1 MVSRLQDVLDYSQ
14 LSPTEFAEKI
24 EIQRSTISH
33 ILNGRN
39 KPSLDFLMKVKDKFP
54 EISWDWLILGKGKMT
69 DFPASEESKTAPTP
83 AKAAMKSFAPSSVS
97 NEENYSGKSSA
108 AIATPA
114 LSMPAAVSE
123 TTAAQYGPH
132 PLPTMAENKKTVSR
146 VMLFFTDGT
155 FETFTP

>member
-1 MVSRLQDVLDYSQ
+1 MVSRLQEVLDYSQ
-14 LSPTEFAEKI
+14 LSPTEFAERI
-24 EIQRSTISH
+24 DIQRSTISH

-69 DFPASEESKTAPTP
+69 ELPVSEASKTTTIPERKFLKTFEN
-83 AKAAMKSFAPSSVS
+83 SPSSS
-97 NEENYSGKSSA
+97 DNHHSGRPSSA
-108 AIATPA
+108 TAAPA
-114 LSMPAAVSE
+114 LSA
-123 TTAAQYGPH
+123 TTIFTENSSSQNSFQ
-132 PLPTMAENKKTVSR
+132 PLPNQTENKKTVSR